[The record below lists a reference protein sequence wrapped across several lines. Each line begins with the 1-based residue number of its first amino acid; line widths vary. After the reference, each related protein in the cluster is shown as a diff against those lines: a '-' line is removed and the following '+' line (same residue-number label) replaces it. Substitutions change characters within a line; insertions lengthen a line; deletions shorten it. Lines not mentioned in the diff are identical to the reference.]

1 MTLFKPYLRLIFKL
15 AMKNRERIFVLGF
28 LILFSTAVRLIEPY
42 LYKVVVDELTNGLLA
57 GTFSQAALRI
67 LLISVSVWFVLSVLN
82 NILNSQS
89 NYIVWRIGNDSS
101 QWVHINGFKKM
112 LKMDYFRH
120 TQKHSSRICK
130 IVDDADGT
138 IWEMTNWWLASFVP
152 AILGFCGMLAI
163 AFSVSWQMTL
173 VSLSI
178 VPVGLGIIIFV
189 IRRAEGEQHK
199 VNKLW
204 EKKSEH
210 MADQIANVIT
220 YKLNQ
225 DERVFVKVQEG
236 HMNTALNAQLSLNR
250 KWRMAD
256 MLNPDAVGRFMVMGM
271 GVYLVSQGTIT
282 LGTMFM
288 FMGLLNEILT
298 PLRILGDKLPQYSRR
313 ARQIQRFIDLQSE
326 EDLIRD
332 PKRPKLLNV
341 KKVKGEIEFRNVSFQ
356 YPSAPSAHIAPS
368 ATKAHIVPGHPSAQA
383 RTPVSDSSSHTLKNV
398 SFTMHAGEHVAMI
411 GRSGAGKST
420 IMGLMTR
427 LYDPTSGVILL
438 DGVDIRDYKQAEYR
452 ALIGT
457 VLQEHSLYSETV
469 AQNIAYGKPKA
480 SRAEIVKAAKIAAA
494 HEFIEKLPQGYDTL
508 VGERGVRLSG
518 GERQRL
524 AIARA
529 VLKNPKIVILD
540 EPTSALDSMT
550 EAQVQKGLI
559 TLSEGRT
566 TLTIAHRLA
575 TVRNADKILVLKG
588 GELIAQGP
596 HHELLKNND
605 DYARMV
611 ELQTGGFLAD
621 DE

>member
-1 MTLFKPYLRLIFKL
+1 MALFKPYLRLIFKL
-15 AMKNRERIFVLGF
+15 AVKNRRRVVVLSV
-28 LILFSTAVRLIEPY
+28 LILTSTVVRLIEPY
-42 LYKVVVDELTNGLLA
+42 LYKIVVDELTAGLLA
-57 GTFSQAALRI
+57 HVFTQAALNTLFI
-67 LLISVSVWFVLSVLN
+67 TVGIWFALSITN
-82 NILNSQS
+82 NILGAQL
-89 NYIVWRIGNDSS
+89 NYLVWLIGNESS
-101 QWVHINGFKKM
+101 QHVHINGFKK
-112 LKMDYFRH
+112 LLRMDYFRH
-120 TQKHSSRICK
+120 TQKHSSRITK
-130 IVDDADGT
+130 IVDDADST
-138 IWEMTNWWLASFVP
+138 MWEMTNWWLASFVP
-152 AILGFCGMLAI
+152 AILGFCGMLVI
-163 AFSVSWQMTL
+163 AFSMSWQMTL

-178 VPVGLGIIIFV
+178 LPIGLGMIITI

-210 MADQIANVIT
+210 MADQVANVIT

-225 DERVFVKVQEG
+225 DERTFVKVQEG
-236 HMNTALNAQLSLNR
+236 HMNTALYAQVALNK

-256 MLNPDAVGRFMVMGM
+256 MLNPDAVGRFVVMGM
-271 GVYLVSQGTIT
+271 GVYLVSKGTIT

-288 FMGLLNEILT
+288 FMGLLNEILG

-313 ARQIQRFIDLQSE
+313 ARQIQRYIDLVASP
-326 EDLIRD
+326 DTIKD
-332 PKRPKLLNV
+332 PTRPYKLNP

-356 YPSAPSAHIAPS
+356 YPSAP
-368 ATKAHIVPGHPSAQA
+368 KAHIVPNKTSTQMNV
-383 RTPVSDSSSHTLKNV
+383 TDDDSPRPILKNI

-427 LYDPTSGVILL
+427 LFDPTEGQILF
-438 DGVDIRDYKQAEYR
+438 DGVDIRELKQADYR

-457 VLQEHSLYSETV
+457 VLQEHSLYSETI

-529 VLKNPKIVILD
+529 VLKNPKVVILD

-559 TLSEGRT
+559 TLMEGRT

-575 TVRNADKILVLKG
+575 TVRSADKILVLKN
-588 GELIAQGP
+588 GELIAQGS
-596 HHELLKNND
+596 HHELLKNNE
-605 DYARMV
+605 DYSRMV

-621 DE
+621 E